1 MHQMKFEDKRKA
13 LEELGVSFAKPK
25 HPEFSLVAKRYG
37 SFSEWRY
44 HQSPDSLARAGF
56 YYTGKQIKK
65 ELIHIRL
72 KEHLA
77 SWKNLRK
84 SMSKKW
90 LLYSIWKAR
99 HIKKCFIWNYGDAN
113 DLLKYMYI

>member
-56 YYTGKQIKK
+56 YYTGKQIKRTNSYKIKRTSCVMK
-65 ELIHIRL
+65 ELKEIYEQDMIVIFNLESKTHQTMFHL
-72 KEHLA
+72 KL
-77 SWKNLRK
+77 WR
-84 SMSKKW
+84 
-90 LLYSIWKAR
+90 
-99 HIKKCFIWNYGDAN
+99 C
-113 DLLKYMYI
+113 

>member
-1 MHQMKFEDKRKA
+1 MKFEDKRKA

-56 YYTGKQIKK
+56 YYTGKQIKRTNSYKIKRTSCACVMK
-65 ELIHIRL
+65 ELKEIYEKEMIHCYIQFG
-72 KEHLA
+72 KQDT
-77 SWKNLRK
+77 SKNVSFGIMEML
-84 SMSKKW
+84 MI
-90 LLYSIWKAR
+90 Y
-99 HIKKCFIWNYGDAN
+99 
-113 DLLKYMYI
+113 

>member
-72 KEHLA
+72 IEQLA
-77 SWKNLRK
+77 S
-84 SMSKKW
+84 
-90 LLYSIWKAR
+90 
-99 HIKKCFIWNYGDAN
+99 
-113 DLLKYMYI
+113 